1 VNRLQRVA
9 GWLTCGEGAGGP
21 APSSADCAV
30 VDQSRITAFAPFADL
45 PAAELEEL
53 VAAMSEVEVDA
64 GAPIVTHGDFG
75 YVLYAIEEGE
85 ADVQVDGAG
94 ETRTLGPGELFG
106 EIALLVTGR
115 RTATVVAR
123 TPMRLLSLFESD
135 FQRVRSRVP
144 ELERS
149 LRRLGGER
157 LAQ

>member
-1 VNRLQRVA
+1 M
-9 GWLTCGEGAGGP
+9 WLRYGEGPGGP
-21 APSSADCAV
+21 SAASADCAV
-30 VDQSRITAFAPFADL
+30 VEQSRIIAFAPFADL
-45 PAAELEEL
+45 PVAELDEL
-53 VAAMSEVEVDA
+53 ASAMSEVEVDA

-75 YVLYAIEEGE
+75 YVLYGIEEGE
-85 ADVQVDGAG
+85 VEVRVDGA
-94 ETRTLGPGELFG
+94 EEARTLGPGELFG

-123 TPMRLLSLFESD
+123 TPMRLLSLFDSD
-135 FQRVRSRVP
+135 FQRVRARVP

>member
-1 VNRLQRVA
+1 M
-9 GWLTCGEGAGGP
+9 WLECGEGAGGLP
-21 APSSADCAV
+21 QSSADWSLV
-30 VDQSRITAFAPFADL
+30 EQSRITAFAPFADL
-45 PAAELEEL
+45 PADELDEL
-53 VAAMSEVEVDA
+53 AATMTEVEVEA

-85 ADVQVDGAG
+85 ADVQVDGA
-94 ETRTLGPGELFG
+94 EEPRTLGPGELFG

-115 RTATVVAR
+115 RTATVVAC
-123 TPMRLLSLFESD
+123 TPMRLLSLFDSD

-144 ELERS
+144 ELERA

>member
-1 VNRLQRVA
+1 M
-9 GWLTCGEGAGGP
+9 G
-21 APSSADCAV
+21 
-30 VDQSRITAFAPFADL
+30 
-45 PAAELEEL
+45 
-53 VAAMSEVEVDA
+53 EVEVDA

-85 ADVQVDGAG
+85 ADVQVDGA
-94 ETRTLGPGELFG
+94 EAARTLGPGELFG

-123 TPMRLLSLFESD
+123 TPMRLLSLFDSD

-144 ELERS
+144 ELERA

>member
-1 VNRLQRVA
+1 MWFR
-9 GWLTCGEGAGGP
+9 CGEEPGGAV
-21 APSSADCAV
+21 ASSANCAV
-30 VDQSRITAFAPFADL
+30 VEQSRITAFAPFADL
-45 PAAELEEL
+45 PASEL
-53 VAAMSEVEVDA
+53 DD
-64 GAPIVTHGDFG
+64 GAPIVTDGDFG

-85 ADVQVDGAG
+85 AVVHVDGS

-123 TPMRLLSLFESD
+123 TPMRMLSLFERD
-135 FQRVRSRVP
+135 FQRVRVRVP

>member
-1 VNRLQRVA
+1 
-9 GWLTCGEGAGGP
+9 
-21 APSSADCAV
+21 